1 VNLEVVDAGQEE
13 HVQHAGQRR
22 EPPREGADARAR
34 VGLQAYRHDG
44 LQGPAQR
51 LGGQVGVKAP
61 DHPGILQPAHPHQA
75 GGRGQSHVRGQHVVG
90 RTGVGGQDAQ
100 DLVIGLVQLDIAANL
115 LRRRR
120 LHPRH
125 VLIMSPVSLFSPNS
139 VR

>member
-1 VNLEVVDAGQEE
+1 VNLEVVDSGQEE
-13 HVQHAGQRR
+13 HVEHAGQRR

-34 VGLQAYRHDG
+34 VGLHAHRHDG
-44 LQGPAQR
+44 LQRPAQG

-61 DHPGILQPAHPHQA
+61 DHPGVLQSAHPHEA

-90 RTGVGGQDAQ
+90 RAGVGGQDAQ
-100 DLVIGLVQLDIAANL
+100 DLVIGLVQLDIPANL

-120 LHPRH
+120 LANRH
-125 VLIMSPVSLFSPNS
+125 GLIISPVSRFISNS

>member
-34 VGLQAYRHDG
+34 VGLQAHRHDG
-44 LQGPAQR
+44 LQRPAQR
-51 LGGQVGVKAP
+51 LGSQVGVKAP
-61 DHPGILQPAHPHQA
+61 DHSGVLQPAHPHQA

-90 RTGVGGQDAQ
+90 RAGVGGQDTQ
-100 DLVIGLVQLDIAANL
+100 DLMIGLVQLDIAANL
-115 LRRRR
+115 LHRRRPA
-120 LHPRH
+120 PRH
-125 VLIMSPVSLFSPNS
+125 DLIISPVSRFNPNT